1 MVDACFRSVRRSEKH
16 YEYNDE
22 IFVPRMQEALARN
35 KEEAQILAWLENH
48 VVTDVAYEQTERIV
62 WTALWDD
69 ARKMSKEEVGELEK
83 NLSVLPKQLELEESS
98 MRVLRQNYT
107 KPLSPKAGQP
117 LLQHP
122 WRELLYHLNKLM
134 QRGSLVENY
143 AIRKMQEL
151 IITQVAAK
159 VVLDDALRFM
169 EDEMSALDE
178 EERLENPPRKAI
190 TA

>member
-1 MVDACFRSVRRSEKH
+1 MRYPFYACFC
-16 YEYNDE
+16 
-22 IFVPRMQEALARN
+22 PPQEALARN

-48 VVTDVAYEQTERIV
+48 VVTDVAYDQTERIV
-62 WTALWDD
+62 WTALWDE
-69 ARKMSKEEVGELEK
+69 ARKMGKEDVEELEK

-117 LLQHP
+117 LLQHQ

-169 EDEMSALDE
+169 EDEMSVLDE